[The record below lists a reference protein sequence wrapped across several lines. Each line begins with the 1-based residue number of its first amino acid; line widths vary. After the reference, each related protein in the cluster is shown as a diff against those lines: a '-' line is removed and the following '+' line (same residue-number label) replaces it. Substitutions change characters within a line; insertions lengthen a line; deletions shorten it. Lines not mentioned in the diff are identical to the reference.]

1 MSQNVKNLEELKI
14 SIIENIDNQSSEA
27 INIAKK
33 ILKNPEP
40 GFREYKTS
48 QIVKNEFKKIGIR
61 YEADIALT
69 GVKAKLTTGKPG
81 PTIAVIGELDSLIVK
96 GHEFADPETLA
107 AHACVRNDA
116 LHMEGGVWSLD
127 GKTSVRKQVTVNIKE
142 PIEYVVDANELV
154 AIAIPANHDKSEYV
168 AAQRHSGPK

>member
-14 SIIENIDNQSSEA
+14 SIIENIDNQSSKA

-48 QIVKNEFKKIGIR
+48 QIVKNEFKKIGLR

-69 GVKAKLTTGKPG
+69 GVKAKLTTNKPG
-81 PTIAVIGELDSLIVK
+81 PSIAVIGEFILIQLLSS
-96 GHEFADPETLA
+96 GAS
-107 AHACVRNDA
+107 R
-116 LHMEGGVWSLD
+116 WSRISNLNMISKNFKLRRGAVPRIFD
-127 GKTSVRKQVTVNIKE
+127 T
-142 PIEYVVDANELV
+142 
-154 AIAIPANHDKSEYV
+154 IPV
-168 AAQRHSGPK
+168 C